1 VIIRS
6 CPLLILVL
14 VMTLALKPVA
24 AQRRSNPR
32 MRCTPSIIEQ
42 GNTLTLQM
50 PTSHGGEL
58 GVWTPKHRFLF
69 IAYEFDAQ
77 ANPIQ
82 PPIPSAEFLKVRSI
96 ALSPLSAK
104 GVDLSGRTPQ
114 EPLFTAAG
122 MYRFIVSDNLETE
135 DDTHENLICDV
146 RYRPRQ
152 AK

>member
-1 VIIRS
+1 VNIRS
-6 CPLLILVL
+6 FALIILGLVT
-14 VMTLALKPVA
+14 TLALKPVA

-32 MRCTPSIIEQ
+32 MGCTPSVIEQ
-42 GNTLTLQM
+42 GSTLTLQM

-69 IAYEFDAQ
+69 IAYEFDEQ
-77 ANPIQ
+77 TNPIQ
-82 PPIPSAEFLKVRSI
+82 PPIPSAKFSKARSI

-104 GVDLSGRTPQ
+104 GVDLAERTPQ

-122 MYRFIVSDNLETE
+122 IYHFIVSDNLETE
-135 DDTHENLICDV
+135 DDAHENLICDV

>member
-6 CPLLILVL
+6 CPLVILAL
-14 VMTLALKPVA
+14 VMTLSFKPVV
-24 AQRRSNPR
+24 AQRRSTPR
-32 MRCTPSIIEQ
+32 MHCTPSVIEER
-42 GNTLTLQM
+42 NTLTLQM

-58 GVWTPKHRFLF
+58 GVWTPRHRFLF
-69 IAYEFDAQ
+69 IAYEFDSQ

-104 GVDLSGRTPQ
+104 GVDLSERTPQ
-114 EPLFTAAG
+114 EPLFTASG
-122 MYRFIVSDNLETE
+122 TYRFIVSDNLETE
-135 DDTHENLICDV
+135 DDAHQNLICDV
-146 RYRPRQ
+146 RYRPKQ